1 MHFEGTIYKNVD
13 YKSIFDDANRNR
25 YPTVRKISR
34 YPPGNDPFHSKIKND
49 PNECDKEAIKRIKA
63 QIKYV
68 NDTKTRYLN

>member
-1 MHFEGTIYKNVD
+1 MMPTAIDILLFV
-13 YKSIFDDANRNR
+13 R
-25 YPTVRKISR
+25 YEDIHQEK
-34 YPPGNDPFHSKIKND
+34 DPFHSKIKND